1 MIAALRPGG
10 KRVETLLQGQAAM
23 PTWSDNVRTP
33 DAASG
38 ARLLKRSEVVPEI
51 LDVLVAQRARHAGH
65 AARVVGPHA
74 TLEVP
79 ALLDDVVVV
88 LPGGARDLVLAD
100 EAAQVA
106 HGAQR
111 LVRLGLAARGA
122 GFVGLEPG
130 GARLLGGEER
140 REIEHLF
147 SRQRCSHGRHL
158 QVRAASFLEVAQLQV
173 EVARGLSR
181 QDRKQR
187 RGRVAVWAVAGGAGL
202 GLLAP
207 GLDVLAAHYC
217 REDSQRKEKG
227 RPQAAFSGERLCQ
240 LVNEKTTTLLP
251 RLKSICV
258 LPPQP
263 MATYCLP
270 RTM

>member
-1 MIAALRPGG
+1 MRGSQCRPAEVAAEIQIVRAGLRYRFEQADLLEPGEPFQDVRVRMAAQTGADHGGVRPGANQFKHSPVFNG
-10 KRVETLLQGQAAM
+10 NVGTLVQECLLAGAGAPVDSLCWLHVRNDRCSAPFRRASSNTFTRAAAQPCQFGQTMFGAAEA
-23 PTWSDNVRTP
+23 TAR
-33 DAASG
+33 

-79 ALLDDVVVV
+79 ELLDDVFVV
-88 LPGGARDLVLAD
+88 LPGDARDLVLAG

-140 REIEHLF
+140 REIRSEEHT
-147 SRQRCSHGRHL
+147 SEL
-158 QVRAASFLEVAQLQV
+158 QSPMYLVCRLLLEKKK
-173 EVARGLSR
+173 
-181 QDRKQR
+181 KQ
-187 RGRVAVWAVAGGAGL
+187 
-202 GLLAP
+202 
-207 GLDVLAAHYC
+207 
-217 REDSQRKEKG
+217 
-227 RPQAAFSGERLCQ
+227 
-240 LVNEKTTTLLP
+240 T
-251 RLKSICV
+251 
-258 LPPQP
+258 
-263 MATYCLP
+263 
-270 RTM
+270 